1 MPDHGQLP
9 LARPEARHILFL
21 QGPSSPFFGLVAAEM
36 SRLGAQCLR
45 VGACPGDRIYW
56 PRRAGRYVAWRGRAT
71 QWSAR
76 VTGLLADEGITD
88 LICLGD
94 GREFHKTAIAAA
106 RHAGVSV
113 WIVEHG
119 HVRPGWILVEPNGT
133 GGRSE
138 IPERFARHDSLEQ
151 RNTTSQEQAAP
162 FWRFAA
168 LDTVYHAANLLGGWV
183 LYPHYRC
190 HALHGPL
197 AEWSGWIGKGLTLRA
212 RRRAAQVTVRRI
224 AEHKGPVFVLP
235 LQLETDYQIR
245 DHAPPGGMAGAMAD
259 VINSFARAASD
270 DALLVVKTHP
280 MDNGLAQW
288 RHQTAT
294 VAAAAGCSDRVAFLD
309 GGDLERLIA
318 RATGCVT
325 VNSTVGL
332 SAAARGCPVKVL
344 GRAVYD
350 RAGITDPQTLDGF
363 WRLPLAPEHQLVA
376 DFIRFLKQEILVPG
390 TFDGPGAR
398 IGAENIARR
407 VLFGAEV
414 PLAGIQAEHPTGQ
427 QLGQQSGQQSGAA

>member
-9 LARPEARHILFL
+9 LARPETRRVLFL
-21 QGPSSPFFGLVAAEM
+21 QGPSSPFFGLVALEM
-36 SRLGAQCLR
+36 SRLGAHCLR

-56 PRRAGRYVAWRGRAT
+56 PRRAGQYVAWRGRSRD
-71 QWSAR
+71 WPAR
-76 VTGLLADEGITD
+76 IAGLLADEGITD

-94 GREFHKTAIAAA
+94 GREFHKVAIAAA
-106 RHAGVSV
+106 RRAGVSV

-119 HVRPGWILVEPNGT
+119 LVRPGWVLVEPNGT

-138 IPERFARHDSLEQ
+138 IPERFARHDSLVPQ
-151 RNTTSQEQAAP
+151 DIASDARAAP
-162 FWRFAA
+162 FWRFAV
-168 LDTVYHAANLLGGWV
+168 LDTVFHAANLLGGW
-183 LYPHYRC
+183 LRYPHYRC

-197 AEWSGWIGKGLTLRA
+197 AEWYGWICKGLTRPA
-212 RRRAAQVTVRRI
+212 RRRAAQGVARRI
-224 AEHKGPVFVLP
+224 AAHKGPVFVLP

-259 VINSFARAASD
+259 VINSFARAAVD

-280 MDNGLAQW
+280 MDNGLARW
-288 RHQTAT
+288 RQQTAA
-294 VAAAAGCSDRVAFLD
+294 VAGAAGCGDRVAFLD

-318 RATGCVT
+318 RAAGCVT

-363 WRLPLAPEHQLVA
+363 WRNPQAPEHPLVA
-376 DFIRFLKQEILVPG
+376 DFIRFLKQEIMVPG

-407 VLFGAEV
+407 VLSGAEASRSGAHSDPPSRSPSRPMAR
-414 PLAGIQAEHPTGQ
+414 PL
-427 QLGQQSGQQSGAA
+427 SGAA